1 MVHSLNY
8 GGFPEIPLVLSS
20 FGGENVA
27 GKCMS
32 SFYFA
37 GTGLFKALGGSSI
50 CLDLGHTVLLLFL
63 KILISIFETIS
74 KLRNPKIS

>member
-8 GGFPEIPLVLSS
+8 GGLPEIPLVLASL
-20 FGGENVA
+20 GGENVA

-37 GTGLFKALGGSSI
+37 ATGFFKALSGSSI
-50 CLDLGHTVLLLFL
+50 CLVLGHPVLLLF
-63 KILISIFETIS
+63 
-74 KLRNPKIS
+74 